1 MAIFTA
7 IPEKTQTAAAMK
19 RVINYVMQD
28 KKTVYEDD
36 DGNRQKLV
44 SGQNCVAESAYH
56 EFMATKRR
64 FHKTNGVYFKQYVQS
79 FQPDCGATPEMIH
92 QIGMEMAE
100 AFEGFEVVV
109 ATHIDRDHWHNH
121 FVVNSVNSETGLKI
135 QINEKGL
142 EELRRKSDEICM
154 KYGLEVLAPYQ
165 KPKERTMN
173 GREYHAAIRGKSQK
187 LRLMNA
193 IDLAVARSRSKK
205 RFIEEMKK
213 LGYGVKWI
221 DRYKYITYTTPEGL
235 RIRDNR
241 LFEEKYLK
249 TNMEGL
255 FAYEYIRT
263 QDDESDRGY
272 LRIRDAGRIRG
283 TEQVTG
289 TDRGNGGR
297 DSRADPTDIPD
308 AEAGAVQSAG
318 EIYRSNWE
326 RHCREHGFD
335 IRIAD
340 SEGFSQTERYAGY
353 TDVQSEKQCGQ
364 RHTLDEIF
372 NRAENIRTDTEY
384 QQDADSKTGGTESG
398 AEGAGYEPVEDANEM
413 GADWSDTA
421 ALGISLAADVAAV
434 AGGKSNEEPEQ
445 KRPIRERKH
454 GRKKK
459 KQDQEPEEQGSI
471 MTM

>member
-64 FHKTNGVYFKQYVQS
+64 FHKANGVFFKQYVQS
-79 FQPDCGATPEMIH
+79 FSPDCGATPEQIH
-92 QIGMEMAE
+92 QIGLEMAE
-100 AFEGFEVVV
+100 SFEGFEVVV

-142 EELRRKSDEICM
+142 EELRRKSDEIC
-154 KYGLEVLAPYQ
+154 KRHGLEVLAPYQ
-165 KPKERTMN
+165 KPKQRTMN

-187 LRLMNA
+187 LKLMNA
-193 IDLAVARSRSKK
+193 IDIAVARSRSKK

-241 LFEEKYLK
+241 LFENKYLK
-249 TNMEGL
+249 TNMEEL
-255 FAYEYIRT
+255 FAYEYERT
-263 QDDESDRGY
+263 QDDKSDRGS
-272 LRIRDAGRIRG
+272 LRIRDTGRIRG
-283 TEQVTG
+283 TERVTG
-289 TDRGNGGR
+289 TDGGN
-297 DSRADPTDIPD
+297 SRRNSGANPTEVPD
-308 AEAGAVQSAG
+308 AQAGAVQSSG
-318 EIYRSNWE
+318 EIYRTDWE
-326 RHCREHGFD
+326 SHCREHGFD
-335 IRIAD
+335 IRITD
-340 SEGFSQTERYAGY
+340 SGEHSRAEGNAGI
-353 TDVQSEKQCGQ
+353 TDVQSEKQGGA
-364 RHTLDEIF
+364 RNTLDEIF
-372 NRAENIRTDTEY
+372 NRAGNIQTDREY
-384 QQDADSKTGGTESG
+384 QQDADGEVGGTENG
-398 AEGAGYEPVEDANEM
+398 AESAGYESVEDTSEV
-413 GADWSDTA
+413 GAGWSDTA
-421 ALGISLAADVAAV
+421 ALGINLAADIAV
-434 AGGKSNEEPEQ
+434 IAGGGNNDNSER

-454 GRKKK
+454 GQKKK
-459 KQDQEPEEQGSI
+459 KQDQEPEEQGYNL
-471 MTM
+471 TM